1 MLRLLKVSCAC
12 LSKTPHFIYGMN
24 PHKKALLSFEA
35 LKKAL
40 LSSLVLCRYDY
51 TKDFILYLVT
61 SDSIADIVLVQE
73 YDKF

>member
-1 MLRLLKVSCAC
+1 MLRLLKVSCTF
-12 LSKTPHFIYGMN
+12 LSKTHHLIYGMN
-24 PHKKALLSFEA
+24 PHNKTLLSFEA
-35 LKKAL
+35 LKKEI
-40 LSSLVLCRYDY
+40 LSSLLLCPPDY